1 MKEEFRLG
9 WFSICLSQLRLCMYR
24 NITEHAAEISSI
36 ADSWLWGLGGQV
48 GENRDKET
56 ESEIARDSEKKQRD
70 RDGVRNRDRKRHR
83 TRLCK

>member
-1 MKEEFRLG
+1 
-9 WFSICLSQLRLCMYR
+9 MYR

-56 ESEIARDSEKKQRD
+56 ETAR
-70 RDGVRNRDRKRHR
+70 RNREIEMESGIETGKDTGLVCASKWPFS
-83 TRLCK
+83 LPA